1 MKLKNLTILLH
12 EGLANRIRV
21 MASLYHLT
29 LSGINIKVIWQLNEE
44 LNCSFEKLFIPIK
57 GFLIINTPKRIKLY
71 NSKQKNI
78 LKRSVLKVYNKIKGF
93 DYVII
98 GGYNNPDSCNVELI
112 HTIFDNYRNVF
123 IETQQIL
130 YDNQEYSIFKP
141 IKEIEDRIIHNFSLA
156 QPYIG
161 IHIRR
166 GDNIQSQLKSGIIPF
181 IEKTKNILKDN
192 PEQKFYLATD
202 SIDVKDVFKYLFGP
216 SIITTDPDYSRNT
229 ETGIKDALFEMFML
243 SKSQRILGSYWSSF
257 DGIAARI
264 GNIHIEKI
272 VNQKQ

>member
-98 GGYNNPDSCNVELI
+98 GGYNNPDSCNVALI
-112 HTIFDNYRNVF
+112 QTIFDNYKNVF
-123 IETQQIL
+123 LETQQIL
-130 YDNQEYSIFKP
+130 YDHQEYSIFKP
-141 IKEIEDRIIHNFSLA
+141 IKEIEDRIINSYSLA

-202 SIDVKDVFKYLFGP
+202 SLDVKEVFKYLFGS
-216 SIITTDPDYSRNT
+216 SIITSNPDYSRNT
-229 ETGIKDALFEMFML
+229 ETGIKDALFEMFIL

-264 GNIHIEKI
+264 GNIHVEKI
-272 VNQKQ
+272 VNPQ

>member
-1 MKLKNLTILLH
+1 
-12 EGLANRIRV
+12 

-78 LKRSVLKVYNKIKGF
+78 LKRTVLNVYNQIKGF

-216 SIITTDPDYSRNT
+216 SIITTDPNYSRNT

>member
-112 HTIFDNYRNVF
+112 HTIFENYRNVF

-130 YDNQEYSIFKP
+130 YDHQEYSIFKP
-141 IKEIEDRIIHNFSLA
+141 IKEIEDRIINSYSLA

-202 SIDVKDVFKYLFGP
+202 SLDVKEVFKYLFGS
-216 SIITTDPDYSRNT
+216 SIITSNPDYSRNT
-229 ETGIKDALFEMFML
+229 ETGIKDALFEMFIL

-264 GNIHIEKI
+264 GNIYVEKI
-272 VNQKQ
+272 VNPQ

>member
-1 MKLKNLTILLH
+1 MKLKHLTILLH

-29 LSGINIKVIWQLNEE
+29 QCGIDLKVIWQLNEE
-44 LNCSFEKLFIPIK
+44 LNCPFEKLFSPIN
-57 GFLIINTPKRIKLY
+57 GFNIINTSLRPKLY
-71 NSKQKNI
+71 NTKQKNI
-78 LKRSVLKVYNKIKGF
+78 LKRTVAKIYNKIKGF

-98 GGYNNPDSCNVELI
+98 GGYNNPDSCNVALI
-112 HTIFDNYRNVF
+112 QTIFDNYKNVF
-123 IETQQIL
+123 LETQQIL
-130 YDNQEYSIFKP
+130 YDHQEYSIFKP
-141 IKEIEDRIIHNFSLA
+141 IKEIEDRIINSYSLA

-202 SIDVKDVFKYLFGP
+202 SLDVKEVFKYLFGP

-264 GNIHIEKI
+264 GNIHVEKI
-272 VNQKQ
+272 VNPQ